1 VHVIA
6 TDHLLAFAIT
16 CTIVVLIPGPS
27 VLFTVGRALSLGR
40 RGALLTVVGNSIGVY
55 VQVVFVALGLGALV
69 AKSATAYTA
78 VKLIGALYLIWLGV
92 QAIRH
97 RRSWTD
103 SRSDVAAPR
112 GGWRILRQGLV
123 VGVTNPKMIVF
134 LTAVLPQFTDDG
146 SPIAPQIL
154 TLGAIVVVIALVC
167 DSTWAL
173 VAGTARAWFARSPR
187 RVSAMSGTGGAAMI
201 GLGATFLV
209 AGGHE

>member
-1 VHVIA
+1 VPVLA
-6 TDHLLAFAIT
+6 TDHLLAFTIT
-16 CTIVVLIPGPS
+16 CMIVVLIPGPS

-55 VQVVFVALGLGALV
+55 VQVVCVALGLGALV

-78 VKLIGALYLIWLGV
+78 VKLVGALYLIWLGV

-97 RRSWTD
+97 RRSWTE
-103 SRSDVAAPR
+103 SRSGVAAPR
-112 GGWRILRQGLV
+112 GSSRILRQGLV

-146 SPIAPQIL
+146 SQIGPQIL
-154 TLGAIVVVIALVC
+154 TLGAIVVAIALVC
-167 DSTWAL
+167 DSIWAL
-173 VAGTARAWFARSPR
+173 VAGTARAWFARSPS
-187 RVSAMSGTGGAAMI
+187 RVHAMSGAGGAAMI

-209 AGGHE
+209 AGGRE

>member
-1 VHVIA
+1 VLA
-6 TDHLLAFAIT
+6 TDHLLAFTIT
-16 CTIVVLIPGPS
+16 CVIVVLIPGPS

-78 VKLIGALYLIWLGV
+78 VKLGGAVYLIWLGV

-97 RRSWTD
+97 RRSWTE
-103 SRSDVAAPR
+103 SRPEAATPR
-112 GGWRILRQGLV
+112 SGWRILRQGLV

-134 LTAVLPQFTDDG
+134 LTAVLPQFTDDS

-154 TLGAIVVVIALVC
+154 LLGAIVVAIALVC

-173 VAGTARAWFARSPR
+173 VAGTARAWFARSPS
-187 RVSAMSGTGGAAMI
+187 RVSAMSGAGGAAMI

>member
-1 VHVIA
+1 VPVLA

-16 CTIVVLIPGPS
+16 CMIVVLIPGPS

-55 VQVVFVALGLGALV
+55 VQVVCVALGLGALV

-78 VKLIGALYLIWLGV
+78 VKLVGALYLIWLGV

-97 RRSWTD
+97 RRSWTE
-103 SRSDVAAPR
+103 SRSGVAAPR
-112 GGWRILRQGLV
+112 GSWRILRQGLL

-146 SPIAPQIL
+146 SQIGPQIL
-154 TLGAIVVVIALVC
+154 TLGAIVVAIALVC
-167 DSTWAL
+167 DSIWAL
-173 VAGTARAWFARSPR
+173 VAGTARAWFARSPS
-187 RVSAMSGTGGAAMI
+187 RVSAMSGAGGAAMI

-209 AGGHE
+209 AGGRE